1 MVSKGNLPEEL
12 EGRTR
17 PWLLCRHSAAGPRVQ
32 SRAGAVR
39 CLPCPGAA
47 LAGPVLPTT
56 GSGVGV
62 VGWQGYR
69 RQALGRTW
77 PISSGHQEDG
87 GRSVMQV
94 APGPAPQL

>member
-1 MVSKGNLPEEL
+1 MVSKRNPPEEL

-17 PWLLCRHSAAGPRVQ
+17 PWLLRRRSAAGPRVQ
-32 SRAGAVR
+32 SRGGL
-39 CLPCPGAA
+39 LP
-47 LAGPVLPTT
+47 AGPVLPTA
-56 GSGVGV
+56 GRGVGV
-62 VGWQGYR
+62 VGCQGYH